1 MTGILR
7 ATNLAKHFEGIIA
20 VEDFSLILNM
30 GEIHAL
36 IGPNGAGKS
45 TAIGLL
51 TGEVRPDAGVIIFNE
66 TDITQLPTWRRAN
79 AGIGHGYQ
87 ITSVVREMSV
97 MDNMLLALFAQK
109 HKRDIG
115 IKNAQKYEAPSNDAL
130 KFLEQFGLSDARLQL
145 AGKLSHGEQGRL
157 EIAMCLATSPKVL
170 LLDEPMSGMSNVD
183 SEEMIEML
191 GSIKSTAAVL
201 LVEHDM
207 EAVFKLADQISVMSS
222 GNIIASGV
230 PEEIRSNQA
239 VISAYL
245 GESDA

>member
-1 MTGILR
+1 MTEILR
-7 ATNLAKHFEGIIA
+7 VKNLVKHFEGIVA
-20 VEDFSLILNM
+20 VEGFSLDLKV

-51 TGEVRPDAGVIIFNE
+51 TGEIEPDSGVIIFNE
-66 TDITQLPTWRRAN
+66 TDITRQPAWRRAN

-87 ITSVVREMSV
+87 ITSVVREISV

-109 HKRDIG
+109 HKRHIG
-115 IKNAQKYEAPSNDAL
+115 LGNARKYRVPVNDAL
-130 KFLEQFGLSDARLQL
+130 EALEQFRLLDARNQL

-157 EIAMCLATSPKVL
+157 EVAMCLATSPKVL

-183 SEEMIEML
+183 SEKMIEML
-191 GSIKSTAAVL
+191 ASIKSSAAIL

-207 EAVFKLADQISVMSS
+207 DAVFALADRITVLVYGQP
-222 GNIIASGV
+222 IATGT
-230 PEEIRSNQA
+230 PQEIRGNDA
-239 VISAYL
+239 VRAAYL
-245 GESDA
+245 GDED